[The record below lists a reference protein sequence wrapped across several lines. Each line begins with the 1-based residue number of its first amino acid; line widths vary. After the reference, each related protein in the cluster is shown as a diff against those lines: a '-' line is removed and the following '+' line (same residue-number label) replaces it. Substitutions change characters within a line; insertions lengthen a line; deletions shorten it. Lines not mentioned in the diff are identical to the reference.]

1 MDSHRKVIPIT
12 YLGGTGARFLTY
24 FLTCA
29 KLNRFEEPTLSEH
42 GSAHFGLFK
51 EIGTSPWGIEER
63 TSLEHIKWIQHKPIS
78 EYSEPVFVTAHI
90 LDLELALEHF
100 DKVIR
105 LTYDED
111 DMDEINH
118 VFLGKFALDDFKIKK
133 TPNEFL
139 IFRMPTY
146 IRLHEHFKRKPELEP
161 RVLFLS
167 WKEMYHLDLDIIITK
182 MHEFTGIPKANFNL
196 DAFNHWRKV
205 TREGVEHVKSLVE
218 QELAQQIKM
227 S

>member
-1 MDSHRKVIPIT
+1 MNSHRKIIPIT

-29 KLNRFEEPTLSEH
+29 KLNKFEEPKLSEH

-51 EIGTSPWGIEER
+51 ELGTTPWGIEER
-63 TSLEHIKWIQHKPIS
+63 TSAEHIEWIESKSI
-78 EYSEPVFVTAHI
+78 ENYDEPLFVTAHI
-90 LDLELALEHF
+90 LDLDLALEHF

-118 VFLGKFALDDFKIKK
+118 VFLGKFGLDDFKIKK

-146 IRLHEHFKRKPELEP
+146 IRLHPNFTRRPELEP
-161 RVLFLS
+161 RVLFVS
-167 WKEMYHLDLDIIITK
+167 WKEMYHYDLDVIITK
-182 MHEFTGIPKANFNL
+182 LHHFTEIPKNNFNA
-196 DAFNHWRKV
+196 DAFNHWRNV
-205 TREGVEHVKSLVE
+205 TRLGVEHVKSLVE